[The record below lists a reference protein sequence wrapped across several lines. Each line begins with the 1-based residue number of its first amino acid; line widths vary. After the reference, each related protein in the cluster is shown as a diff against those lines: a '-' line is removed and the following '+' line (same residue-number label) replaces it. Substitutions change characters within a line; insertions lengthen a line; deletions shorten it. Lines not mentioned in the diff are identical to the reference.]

1 MNIQRISKTNFGA
14 MYCMDGIS
22 RKDRNFINTKVKPA
36 LDQNMVDFLDYLGYD
51 LRLSIGVNPRK
62 KDVLVIQKIDRT
74 GSEKMQTTSIL
85 LDNIEAGLQKFN
97 NKQNKK
103 YDAE

>member
-1 MNIQRISKTNFGA
+1 MNIQKISNTNFGA

-36 LDQNMVDFLDYLGYD
+36 LDSNMVDFLDYLGYD
-51 LRLSIGVNPRK
+51 LRLSVGVNPRK

-74 GSEKMQTTSIL
+74 GSERTQTTNIL
-85 LDNIEAGLQKFN
+85 LDNLQQGLQRFN
-97 NKQNKK
+97 SRQNKK
-103 YDAE
+103 YDA